1 MSTKFEVHA
10 VPGLA
15 PAANVFAGTVAT
27 DIIKMPGEGILFTL
41 IKGVGAAGTTVVTA
55 VACDDVTPTS
65 THAVV
70 FKYRISTTPDVW
82 GDWTE
87 AALTG
92 FTTTAGS
99 NQLYQIW
106 VAAEEL
112 AHIGYAYVKLQ
123 CVEAVANAVAG
134 GILAELL
141 GGRYKEE
148 PASLIV

>member
-1 MSTKFEVHA
+1 MSYNFEVHA

-27 DIIKMPGEGILFTL
+27 DVIKMPGEGILFTL
-41 IKGVGAAGTTVVTA
+41 IKGVGATGTTVVTA
-55 VACDDVTPTS
+55 LACDDVTPTT
-65 THAVV
+65 THAVA

-87 AALTG
+87 ATTTG

-99 NQLYQIW
+99 NQLYEIW

-123 CVEAVANAVAG
+123 CVESVANAVAG
-134 GILAELL
+134 GILAQLF
-141 GGRYKEE
+141 GGRYKPE
-148 PASLIV
+148 SDTLIV